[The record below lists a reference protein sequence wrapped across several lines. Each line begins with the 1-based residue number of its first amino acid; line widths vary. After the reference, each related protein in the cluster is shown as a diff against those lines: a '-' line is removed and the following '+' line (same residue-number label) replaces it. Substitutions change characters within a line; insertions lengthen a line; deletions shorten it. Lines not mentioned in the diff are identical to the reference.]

1 MKSDTLRRP
10 ISRLISILPY
20 GPYESASCFNKT
32 MQILNGK
39 VLESPI
45 TADCV
50 YYLRSRSYDCFDWE
64 SKHLV
69 FSQTPL
75 GYKGLNIDPF
85 KRIAN
90 PLRKNNFPKYI
101 FCTLQNTVFM
111 YRYSAVATSEDFIGP
126 GQTQK
131 YHLISRG

>member
-1 MKSDTLRRP
+1 
-10 ISRLISILPY
+10 
-20 GPYESASCFNKT
+20 
-32 MQILNGK
+32 MQISNGK

-69 FSQTPL
+69 FSQSPL

-111 YRYSAVATSEDFIGP
+111 YRYSAVATSQDFIGP